1 MKPAAKIVLAAM
13 VAGAL
18 GVAAGLWRDGRF
30 SPEPVP
36 PAGVAAAGIGDP
48 LPAIALP
55 DLDGKI
61 VELAGIAQG
70 RPLLINVWA
79 SWCGPCVK
87 EMPELDRFSREQADN
102 GMQMVGLAL
111 DTPEAVRDF
120 LNRVPVS
127 YPIVLDTPGPA
138 DASVRLGNT
147 RGLLP
152 YSVLVGADGRIAKRK
167 LGPFEPGEI
176 RDWVPRGSGYG
187 RDGPSAEKRS
197 RP

>member
-1 MKPAAKIVLAAM
+1 MKPAAKIVLAAV

-30 SPEPVP
+30 SPPP
-36 PAGVAAAGIGDP
+36 SLPAGIAVADVGDP
-48 LPAIALP
+48 LPAVALA

-61 VELAGIAQG
+61 VELASIAQG
-70 RPLLINVWA
+70 RPLLVNVWA

-87 EMPELDRFSREQADN
+87 EMPELDRFSREQAAN
-102 GMQMVGLAL
+102 GVQVVGLAL
-111 DTPEAVRDF
+111 DTQEAVRDF
-120 LNRVPVS
+120 LGRVPVG
-127 YPIVLDTPGPA
+127 YPILLDAPGPA

-152 YSVLVGADGRIAKRK
+152 YTVLVGADGRIAKRK

-176 RDWVPRGSGYG
+176 HGWVRQP
-187 RDGPSAEKRS
+187 
-197 RP
+197 